1 MNTLPLLL
9 AYIGLALMLGLSGIG
24 SAIGTVLAGNATV
37 AAMKKNPNIFG
48 SAMILSALPSTQGLY
63 GFAAF
68 FLNLGAINNLN
79 GILTLNQGLAVF
91 AVGLAMGFVG
101 LISAIKQAQIAA
113 NGVVEMSNGHNVF
126 SNTLVLAVFPELY
139 AILAFASCFLAMP
152 N

>member
-37 AAMKKNPNIFG
+37 SAMKKNPNIFG

-152 N
+152 K

>member
-9 AYIGLALMLGLSGIG
+9 AYIGLALMLDLSGIG

-37 AAMKKNPNIFG
+37 SAMKKNPNIFG

-152 N
+152 K

>member
-37 AAMKKNPNIFG
+37 GAMKKNPNIFG

-68 FLNLGAINNLN
+68 FLNLGAINKLN

-152 N
+152 S

>member
-101 LISAIKQAQIAA
+101 VISAIKQAQIAA

-152 N
+152 K

>member
-79 GILTLNQGLAVF
+79 GILTLNQGLAHD
-91 AVGLAMGFVG
+91 
-101 LISAIKQAQIAA
+101 IS
-113 NGVVEMSNGHNVF
+113 ND
-126 SNTLVLAVFPELY
+126 
-139 AILAFASCFLAMP
+139 AF
-152 N
+152 

>member
-1 MNTLPLLL
+1 MNTLPLIL
-9 AYIGLALMLGLSGIG
+9 AYIGVALMLIPSGVG

-48 SAMILSALPSTQGLY
+48 SSMILSALPSTQGLY

-68 FLNLGAINNLN
+68 FLNLGAINGLS
-79 GILTLNQGLAVF
+79 GVLTMNQALAVL
-91 AVGLAMGFVG
+91 AAGTAMGVVG

-126 SNTLVLAVFPELY
+126 SKTLVLAVFPELY

-152 N
+152 K

>member
-37 AAMKKNPNIFG
+37 GAMKKNPNIFG

-79 GILTLNQGLAVF
+79 GVLTLNQGLAVF

-101 LISAIKQAQIAA
+101 LISAIKQSQIAA

-152 N
+152 K

>member
-101 LISAIKQAQIAA
+101 LIS
-113 NGVVEMSNGHNVF
+113 EMSNGHNVF

-152 N
+152 K

>member
-1 MNTLPLLL
+1 MNTLPLIL
-9 AYIGLALMLGLSGIG
+9 AYIGMAVMLGLSGIG
-24 SAIGTVLAGNATV
+24 SAMGTVMAGNATV
-37 AAMKKNPNIFG
+37 GAMKKNPSIFG

-68 FLNLGAINNLN
+68 FLNLGAIGRL
-79 GILTLNQGLAVF
+79 GDALTLNQGLAVF

-113 NGVVEMSNGHNVF
+113 NGIVEMSNGHNVF
-126 SNTLVLAVFPELY
+126 GNTLVLAVFPELY

-152 N
+152 S

>member
-152 N
+152 K